1 MSKSINN
8 IKKELGI
15 PLSTPFFGWLIH
27 NLENDDYLLKYG
39 LSDSI
44 IKKSWIGSPEDAL
57 KFKTQ
62 KKAELILSKLEVS
75 SFSEVVPSFDLGS
88 KILVACNS

>member
-1 MSKSINN
+1 MSENINE

-27 NLENDDYLLKYG
+27 NLENDDYLLKYA

-44 IKKSWIGSPEDAL
+44 IKKSWIGSPEGAF
-57 KFKTQ
+57 KFKNQ
-62 KKAELILSKLEVS
+62 KKAESILSKLEIS
-75 SFSEVVPSFDLGS
+75 SASEVVPSFDLGN
-88 KILVACNS
+88 KILVACN